1 MLHDEPRIEGG
12 DAMRK
17 SIGFL
22 SALGLVVTSTII
34 AGSPAFAVPITYTEE
49 ATATGSLG
57 GTPFSGTVLLTMDN
71 DTTNVAGGPVF
82 VNIGTV
88 TLDVAGFAPATFTDA
103 TQAVSNQTD
112 ADGGFGDNTE
122 NLAILF
128 TSSNSFSTY
137 DLKSAFGPVLGPA
150 AFNPGASFPT
160 TDGLFVLD
168 SVPNS
173 VTFTATTAAVP
184 APLIGRG
191 LPIFLVVGGVLF
203 GVKLLERS
211 GKRRSLGTLGMSA
224 T

>member
-1 MLHDEPRIEGG
+1 MC
-12 DAMRK
+12 K

-22 SALGLVVTSTII
+22 SALGLVVASTIV
-34 AGSPAFAVPITYTEE
+34 AGSPAFAIPITYTEQ
-49 ATATGSLG
+49 ATATGTLG
-57 GTPFSGTVLLTMDN
+57 GVPFDGTVLLTMNN

-88 TLDVAGFAPATFTDA
+88 TLDVAGFAPATFTDT
-103 TQAVSNQTD
+103 TQVVSNQT
-112 ADGGFGDNTE
+112 APDGGFGDNTE
-122 NLAILF
+122 DLAILF
-128 TSSNSFSTY
+128 SNSSSFSTY
-137 DLKSAFGPVLGPA
+137 DLKSAFGPVLGGA
-150 AFNPGASFPT
+150 VFNPGASFPT
-160 TDGLFVLD
+160 TDGLFVLNT
-168 SVPNS
+168 VPNA

-211 GKRRSLGTLGMSA
+211 SKRRSLGTLGMSA